1 MKALVYEAPGKG
13 KITDIP
19 MPVCGDDDVIIKIK
33 SCGICK
39 WSEFSPRLLGSA

>member
-19 MPVCGDDDVIIKIK
+19 MPVCGDDVIIKIE
-33 SCGICK
+33 SC
-39 WSEFSPRLLGSA
+39 